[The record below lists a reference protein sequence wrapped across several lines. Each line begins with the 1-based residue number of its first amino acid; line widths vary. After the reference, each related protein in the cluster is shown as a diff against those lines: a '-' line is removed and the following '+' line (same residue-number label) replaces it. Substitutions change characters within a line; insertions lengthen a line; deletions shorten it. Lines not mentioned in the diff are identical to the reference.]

1 MANSWWKE
9 SVVYQIYPKSFQD
22 SNNDGIGDIKG
33 IISRLDYIKK
43 LGTDVIWIC
52 PVYKSPMDDGG
63 YDISDYFQIDE
74 LFGTNEDLDELLEKA
89 KQLDIK
95 VLMDLVVNH
104 TSDEHVWFQEAL
116 HNPASKYRDYY
127 IFKEGIDG
135 NPPNNWR
142 SYFGGSAW
150 EPVPNE
156 KNMFYLHAF
165 TKKQPDLNWENEEVR
180 EEIYTM
186 INYWLDKGL
195 GGFRI
200 DAILNIKKRLEY
212 GIFESDGEDGLAFI
226 GHWILNQ
233 PGIEVWLKE
242 MRERTFK
249 PHNSMTVAEADVPNE
264 RLDEYIGED
273 GYYSM
278 VFDFSYTDIDVP
290 ETGEWFKDSQWTWT
304 DMRTNIFTNQ
314 LVTQDKGWGA
324 LYLEN
329 HDQPRSINKYIPEE
343 WINDYSKKMLATL
356 FMLLRG
362 TPFIYQ
368 GQELGMTNIEMASLE
383 DFDDVATHSQ
393 YKRALEY
400 GLAPEQALK
409 AVNKRSRDN
418 SRTPMQWNTQKNA
431 GFSTSDNVWLKVNPN
446 YPELN
451 AEAQLTNQQSV
462 FNYYRQL
469 IELRKNSV
477 YNDVLIYGQF
487 LPVKDKNE
495 HILLYERQLE
505 DKIVLVI
512 LNVTATEQEYYVDE
526 QYQQVLINNYED
538 ILLDQSR
545 KLRLRPFESIVLA
558 NYGGQL

>member
-1 MANSWWKE
+1 
-9 SVVYQIYPKSFQD
+9 
-22 SNNDGIGDIKG
+22 
-33 IISRLDYIKK
+33 
-43 LGTDVIWIC
+43 
-52 PVYKSPMDDGG
+52 
-63 YDISDYFQIDE
+63 
-74 LFGTNEDLDELLEKA
+74 
-89 KQLDIK
+89 
-95 VLMDLVVNH
+95 
-104 TSDEHVWFQEAL
+104 
-116 HNPASKYRDYY
+116 
-127 IFKEGIDG
+127 
-135 NPPNNWR
+135 
-142 SYFGGSAW
+142 
-150 EPVPNE
+150 
-156 KNMFYLHAF
+156 MFYLHAF
-165 TKKQPDLNWENEEVR
+165 TKKQLDLNWENEEVR
-180 EEIYTM
+180 EEIYAM

-200 DAILNIKKRLEY
+200 DAILNIKKKLEY

-226 GHWILNQ
+226 GPWILNQ
-233 PGIEVWLKE
+233 SGIEVWLKE

-431 GFSTSDNVWLKVNPN
+431 RFSTSDNVWLKVNPN

-451 AEAQLTNQQSV
+451 AKAQLTNQQSI
-462 FNYYRQL
+462 FNYYHQL
-469 IELRKNSV
+469 LKLRKNSV
-477 YNDVLIYGQF
+477 YKDVLIYGQF

-538 ILLDQSR
+538 VLLDQSR

>member
-22 SNNDGIGDIKG
+22 SNNDGIGD
-33 IISRLDYIKK
+33 KK

>member
-1 MANSWWKE
+1 
-9 SVVYQIYPKSFQD
+9 
-22 SNNDGIGDIKG
+22 
-33 IISRLDYIKK
+33 
-43 LGTDVIWIC
+43 
-52 PVYKSPMDDGG
+52 
-63 YDISDYFQIDE
+63 
-74 LFGTNEDLDELLEKA
+74 
-89 KQLDIK
+89 
-95 VLMDLVVNH
+95 
-104 TSDEHVWFQEAL
+104 
-116 HNPASKYRDYY
+116 
-127 IFKEGIDG
+127 
-135 NPPNNWR
+135 
-142 SYFGGSAW
+142 
-150 EPVPNE
+150 
-156 KNMFYLHAF
+156 
-165 TKKQPDLNWENEEVR
+165 
-180 EEIYTM
+180 
-186 INYWLDKGL
+186 
-195 GGFRI
+195 
-200 DAILNIKKRLEY
+200 
-212 GIFESDGEDGLAFI
+212 
-226 GHWILNQ
+226 
-233 PGIEVWLKE
+233 

-368 GQELGMTNIEMASLE
+368 GQKLGMTNIEMASLE

-431 GFSTSDNVWLKVNPN
+431 RFSTSDNVWLKVNPN

-462 FNYYRQL
+462 FNYYHQL
-469 IELRKNSV
+469 IKLRKNSV
-477 YNDVLIYGQF
+477 YKDVLIYGQF

-512 LNVTATEQEYYVDE
+512 LNVKATEQEYYVDE

-538 ILLDQSR
+538 VLLDQSR